1 MAIETKKKYTG
12 SASTSVL
19 NGQLR
24 IDDGNNRMVLYDGN
38 YYRMI
43 IGVLPDG
50 TVGMIISKPG
60 VDVFSLFDF
69 VS

>member
-1 MAIETKKKYTG
+1 MATITTKKKYTG

-24 IDDGNNRMVLYDGN
+24 IDDANNRMVLFDGSD
-38 YYRMI
+38 YRMI

-50 TVGMIISKPG
+50 TVGIAISKVG
-60 VDVFSLFDF
+60 EDVFDAFN
-69 VS
+69 